1 MGSRQ
6 NPLKVTVTS
15 SGDLDP
21 GSRFFAEAD
30 SPPLVYAGAVAA
42 ESLRRRIGGTGVI
55 VPVPGL
61 KALPDRLDLEWILAD
76 LAGRG
81 VGRLMVEGGSQVLG
95 QFLAGGLADEFLL
108 AVAPVFVADEAA
120 PRLLAGA
127 SAVVS
132 SCSWPWLSV
141 RSGTWPC
148 SGTCLAGRSDH
159 GEPAELFL
167 RG

>member
-1 MGSRQ
+1 MGQ
-6 NPLKVTVTS
+6 PANPRKVTVTS
-15 SGDLDP
+15 SGDLDAS
-21 GSRFFAEAD
+21 SRFFAEAD

-42 ESLRRRIGGTGVI
+42 ESLRGRIGGTGVI

-61 KALPDRLDLEWILAD
+61 KGLPDRLDLGWILAD

-127 SAVVS
+127 RPAGR
-132 SCSWPWLSV
+132 LQ
-141 RSGTWPC
+141 
-148 SGTCLAGRSDH
+148 LAGVSQVGDM
-159 GEPAELFL
+159 AVL
-167 RG
+167 RYMPGGPIGSRRAG